1 MQEIHFASHTIWEL
15 RGYLAV
21 LTEYGVWRGCLRH
34 RISLTFSMFPAGSKA
49 TDVLCVLNRTFPAV
63 AVTQG
68 GISVSNNDLVFH
80 II

>member
-1 MQEIHFASHTIWEL
+1 MQDIHFASHIIWEL
-15 RGYLAV
+15 KGYLAV
-21 LTEYGVWRGCLRH
+21 RSEVWRGRLRH

-49 TDVLCVLNRTFPAV
+49 TDVLCVLNRTFPVV

-68 GISVSNNDLVFH
+68 GISISNIDLVFH